1 MLERHPDL
9 FRQAM
14 EYEKINPETG
24 ERFTW
29 IQNESLAEL
38 SRPERVAAIKA
49 QHAKQQLYAKRNQA
63 HLKLKDVFETN
74 DKDETSFSIPTDV
87 LPNL

>member
-1 MLERHPDL
+1 MD
-9 FRQAM
+9 
-14 EYEKINPETG
+14 INDTSVKEG
-24 ERFTW
+24 MS
-29 IQNESLAEL
+29 NYESLAEL